1 MNYPRVQLHCHLDG
15 AIPERLFVK
24 YSREG
29 GYVPEGVSDEEW
41 IRQNVMTESMTLSEG
56 LEKFVLLTAILQT
69 KEHLTE
75 VTETIL
81 DDYYEEGSR
90 LVELRFAPQSHTE
103 KEMDMEDAILAV
115 LEGRKRAMEKHP
127 DLVCGILVCIMNY
140 GQEWGCL
147 ENNIRT
153 VELAAK
159 YKDQGVVGIDLA
171 GDEMATPIESYAPQF
186 EMAKQLGV
194 NFTIHAG
201 ESGPASNVAFALS
214 IGAKRIGHGIHSI
227 QDERVVKEI
236 IEKGVTLEVSPTSN
250 VLSRCVPSYKEHPIR
265 TFFDRGVRVNVNTDD
280 PSLFGIRLEEEYQKL
295 RETFHF
301 TEKELAL
308 MNLYGAEASF
318 CEGKEKII
326 EELKAY
332 LAAAE

>member
-1 MNYPRVQLHCHLDG
+1 MTMKTMNLNDCATYL
-15 AIPERLFVK
+15 
-24 YSREG
+24 
-29 GYVPEGVSDEEW
+29 
-41 IRQNVMTESMTLSEG
+41 
-56 LEKFVLLTAILQT
+56 
-69 KEHLTE
+69 KEHDGYLL
-75 VTETIL
+75 VTHIRPDGDTLGSAAALCHILRRMGKTAYVYDNPET
-81 DDYYEEGSR
+81 
-90 LVELRFAPQSHTE
+90 T
-103 KEMDMEDAILAV
+103 
-115 LEGRKRAMEKHP
+115 
-127 DLVCGILVCIMNY
+127 
-140 GQEWGCL
+140 
-147 ENNIRT
+147 
-153 VELAAK
+153 AK
-159 YKDQGVVGIDLA
+159 YRPWTEPYLVPADFVPACVVGIDLA

-318 CEGKEKII
+318 CEGKEKVI